1 MQGEISDPYKIKV
14 ITREDGSFQI
24 IERINDNAYKV
35 DLPGEYDVNGTFN
48 VSDITLFDVGD
59 DSRLN
64 LFEKRGDD
72 EDQPNTKRNHAND
85 LLEVP
90 IRPITRAEADKL
102 KKVLNELV

>member
-1 MQGEISDPYKIKV
+1 M
-14 ITREDGSFQI
+14 
-24 IERINDNAYKV
+24 
-35 DLPGEYDVNGTFN
+35 PGEYDVNGTFN

-64 LFEKRGDD
+64 PFEERGND

-90 IRPITRAEADKL
+90 IRPITRAKANKL
-102 KKVLNELV
+102 KKVLNELVQNIWSKMDLEEFRTSKKHEG